1 MIVDLTKTIQD
12 KMSGFPG
19 DPIVSLEQIK
29 HFIKDGY
36 NDYLLTTNMHTGT
49 HIDGLNHMGNAP
61 LMSEIDITQFMGIG
75 RVVDPL
81 NYIYQGEDVAVIE
94 CHGHYLEENFIRQ
107 LMEHPLKFIVIDNDS
122 VDGKPYFLHKLLF
135 SKGIYIVENAINLNR
150 LPKGSFFEIFAIPLK
165 IESDSSPVRL
175 FAKIK

>member
-1 MIVDLTKTIQD
+1 MIVDLTKTIKD

-19 DPIVSLEQIK
+19 DPVVRLEQIK

-49 HIDGLNHMGNAP
+49 HIDGLNHMGNGP
-61 LMSEIDITQFMGIG
+61 LINDIDLTQFMGIG
-75 RVVDPL
+75 RVADPL
-81 NYIYQGEDVAVIE
+81 NYIYQGEDVVVIE

-107 LMEHPLKFIVIDNDS
+107 LIEHPLKFIVIDNDS
-122 VDGKPYFLHKLLF
+122 VDTKPYFLHKLLF
-135 SKGIYIVENAINLNR
+135 SKQIYIVENAINLNR
-150 LPKGSFFEIFAIPLK
+150 LPKDTSFEIFAIPLK